1 MPGFRVFSMM
11 NNKLVYFL
19 VQCSS
24 NYIILCILYFFLPLF
39 THDASESLWCCGF
52 SSDLL
57 DAPCCGSLFC
67 LSLSVSKFAAGSV
80 SDKGCYWA
88 HFVSTWCLCKAI
100 PCSCVLCPLLNFLCS
115 SLVKFIPHVF
125 WWPLFVVLS
134 AKVFIGFCPS
144 FVLSPSPTPT
154 PSFSSCLLDRL
165 SSNMKFP

>member
-80 SDKGCYWA
+80 SDKGYWA

-100 PCSCVLCPLLNFLCS
+100 PCSCDLCPLLNFLCP

-125 WWPLFVVLS
+125 WWPIIRGPLSQSVYRLLPFFCFVPLPHPLLLFLS
-134 AKVFIGFCPS
+134 AG
-144 FVLSPSPTPT
+144 
-154 PSFSSCLLDRL
+154 
-165 SSNMKFP
+165 